1 MVDSTGTPVYEQT
14 SVVFRT
20 NLGTFRNGSTEY
32 KIKTADDSGSVL
44 VQLISGTASG
54 TAEVWAESNKVKQKI
69 EVKFFDPHKVGTIA
83 LRTGSASITADGMSQ
98 VSITATVTDA
108 KGNPEDNA
116 TVKFNTS
123 LGYFMVANPLPGIT
137 EKTTTAV
144 TDVDGEATVM
154 LVSSTNIGTATIL
167 ASLNG
172 LNATTSVIF
181 TAGEAKTIS
190 LRAAPSV
197 IRPNGASNLFA
208 TLQDINGNPV
218 EGKSV
223 VFSQL
228 VNVSEGT
235 INPLS
240 DTTDVNGE
248 AQAIYTAGKDP
259 GENIIQAALSS
270 DLSLKAT
277 KAIVVDPGAIV
288 VGSISLTAGATS
300 LVADGLG
307 KVKIR
312 ASVLDIDGAEAVG
325 KTVNFTTTA
334 GLVIP
339 ASGKT
344 SDLGL
349 AETMLQATTI
359 AGPVTV
365 RAECDG
371 FIAEVKVEL
380 IPGPADHILMYAF
393 PNVVPPNGA
402 FKTAAII
409 MDKYNN
415 RIDDQRLI
423 LQVRK
428 VGNPAIID
436 SAELTPDQA
445 EDGVYR
451 FDWTAAYG
459 TEDLEITAKVNN
471 GVSET
476 VTIDVDENAII
487 VGSITVIAG
496 AESIEA
502 DGKSSVAIRATVLD
516 FAGNPAQGI
525 TVNFSTT
532 LGTLSSAQEKTDQNG
547 FAQIKLTSGTVW
559 GTATVTANANGFIGQ
574 AKVLFTTGRAAG
586 LYLTAMPDIVLPGG
600 QSTIIAELRNSV
612 GEPVVGEVLYFNI
625 YENNTLASLDAIQGI
640 TDTNGRVT
648 IKYTAGVII
657 PAGCSACCQGDR
669 IRATL
674 ASDSS
679 VRATTCVTVAIP
691 TGNVGY
697 MTLTSAKTS
706 LPDDGVS
713 STAVT
718 AKVFDTAGFS
728 MPEGTPITF
737 STTVGTFPG
746 GTDPDAGG
754 PITSQVT
761 LTTLD
766 DTGTI
771 ITSLIAPLGPVPP
784 GTVAEIRA
792 VCGGVSQLL
801 YIIIIDDSLA
811 VSSITLTANPTSLPA
826 DGLSS
831 SAITAVVR
839 DNLGNPV
846 PAGTPVTFTVTGPIG
861 PDGCVFTNDATA
873 ITVYTSDTSGRVITA
888 LIAGT
893 DPGIA
898 TVTAAAGSLTQA
910 IQIPILEGN
919 IGSLTLTANPASI
932 PADGATSSAITA
944 TLRDSNGNPMPIG
957 TEVVFATTLGTF
969 PGGEDPDGPGPLP
982 FEVTLPI
989 TNASGTILTSLI
1001 SAVSPGSA
1009 TVTATYGGL
1018 SQSVVVIMTETT
1030 IPVAESLSLS
1040 TTKTTVQ
1047 TNGSDSATITALVL
1061 DENNA
1066 PVAGATVNF
1075 TSDGGQI
1082 SAANVVTN
1090 ASGQAII
1097 TFSSGPD
1104 KFNHTVTI
1112 TASINALSAS
1122 IPIVLYGTQLTLTPA
1137 TAQLSVGGP
1146 PFDTQQ
1152 IIVKAIDAGGI
1163 PIYNASIAIA
1173 FNPGASDATLTPA
1186 AGDYTTNY
1194 AGEIS
1199 LLLTAGDDAGTA
1211 TVSADG
1217 LNTSAEGTYV
1227 LGDPVDIFR
1236 ITAPS
1241 TSPYSAPA
1249 DGSEVNVT
1257 VHAGGL
1263 LAGQWIVLTTSFGTW
1278 TGSPTN
1284 TVYRQLSAANDDIT
1298 VPISSNLA
1306 GTATIQAY
1314 SFDDPTIMDFAQISF
1329 YNPASKACNI
1339 VIDAS
1344 QTNILPSTGTTEYSL
1359 VVKAK
1364 VYDCFGSPVGGAIVD
1379 FYLTNTTGG
1388 GEYLTPVSAITNS
1401 AGIAESTFTSG
1412 TLSTGSAPSSAVV
1425 VHARVAT
1432 PAACTPEVITI
1443 TCNADVGGNL
1453 GGDYFTLSSATDDYY
1468 VWYDVADGSTDPGTI
1483 VPALAAFT
1491 GIEVNIATNA
1501 SANAVAAAT
1510 RAAINSTPGFEA
1522 SVAANVVTA
1531 ETCGNVTDAGV
1542 AGNTTGFGIGV
1553 ADGSGDAYKE
1563 DTIAITIGGA
1573 VANIA
1578 IGSATVI
1585 TSAQDETLYELPV
1598 TVLVADT
1605 NGNPV
1610 PGVLVSLS
1618 LKPSLFRTGLWC
1630 KIADEW
1636 DPYGDHPVGLSCA
1649 SLGTTPFDFVNEDL
1663 NNNAVLDGDEDQ
1675 DGSYSL
1681 GDPDLPD
1688 YFDGYSSGDEVPGLT
1703 DGLLTPGQSVAGTIP
1718 SNVTT
1723 DENGVATFKLIYL
1736 KEYAI
1741 WVQDQITATCEVY
1754 GTEYITK
1761 SRSWLPYASNEQEVI
1776 RLAFPESPFN
1786 NLPLGTVP

>member
-1 MVDSTGTPVYEQT
+1 VDSSGNAVLDQT
-14 SVVFRT
+14 SVVFHT
-20 NLGTFRNGSTEY
+20 NLGTFRNGSQEY
-32 KIKTADDSGSVL
+32 KVKTQGTTGSVQ
-44 VQLISGTASG
+44 VQLISGTTPG

-69 EVKFFDPHKVGTIA
+69 EVKFFDPSKVGTIT
-83 LRTGSASITADGMSQ
+83 LSTGSASIIADGMSQ
-98 VSITATVTDA
+98 VSIKATVTDA
-108 KGNPEDNA
+108 KGNLEEGA
-116 TVKFNTS
+116 TVKFSTT
-123 LGYFMVANPLPGIT
+123 LGYFVVANPLPGIT
-137 EKTTTAV
+137 QQSTTAV

-154 LVSSTNIGTATIL
+154 LVSSTTIGTATIL

-172 LNATTSVIF
+172 INATASVVF
-181 TAGEAKTIS
+181 TAGEPRTITM
-190 LRAAPSV
+190 RAAPST
-197 IRPNGASNLFA
+197 IRPNGASTVFA
-208 TLQDINGNPV
+208 KLQDINGNPV
-218 EGKSV
+218 AGKDV

-228 VNVSEGT
+228 VNISEGT
-235 INPLS
+235 LNPLS
-240 DTTDVNGE
+240 GATDVNGE
-248 AQAIYTAGKDP
+248 AQATYTAGKDP
-259 GENIIQAALSS
+259 GENIIQAALAS
-270 DLSLKAT
+270 DISMKAT
-277 KAIVVDPGAIV
+277 TSILVDPGAIV
-288 VGSISLTAGATS
+288 VGGITVTAGSAS

-312 ASVLDIDGAEAVG
+312 AEVTDIDGNAAIG

-334 GLVIP
+334 GMVIP
-339 ASGKT
+339 ANSKT

-349 AETMLQATTI
+349 AESMLQATTI

-393 PNVVPPNGA
+393 PNVVPPNGG

-459 TEDLEITAKVNN
+459 PEDLEITAKVNN

-487 VGSITVIAG
+487 VGSITVVAG

-516 FAGNPAQGI
+516 HTGNPAQGI

-574 AKVLFTTGRAAG
+574 VKVLFTTGRAAG
-586 LYLTAMPDIVLPGG
+586 LYLTAMPNIVLPGG
-600 QSTIIAELRNSV
+600 QSTLIAELRNSA

-648 IKYTAGVII
+648 IKYTAGVIV

-679 VRATTCVTVAIP
+679 VRATTCITVAIP

-697 MTLTSAKTS
+697 MTLTSAKNS

-728 MPEGTPITF
+728 MPKGTPITF

-754 PITSQVT
+754 PISSQVT

-766 DTGTI
+766 DSGTI
-771 ITSLIAPLGPVPP
+771 ITSLIAPGPTPP
-784 GTVAEIRA
+784 NTVAEIRA

-801 YIIIIDDSLA
+801 YIIIIDETLS
-811 VSSITLTANPTSLPA
+811 VTSITLTANPTSLPA

-831 SAITAVVR
+831 SAITALVR

-846 PAGTPVTFTVTGPIG
+846 PVGTPVTFTVTGPIG
-861 PDGCVFTNDATA
+861 PDGCEFSNGATS
-873 ITVYTSDTSGRVITA
+873 ITLNTTDTSGKVIAA

-893 DPGIA
+893 DVGIA

-910 IQIPILEGN
+910 IQIPILEEN
-919 IGSLTLTANPASI
+919 IGSLTLTANPVSI
-932 PADGATSSAITA
+932 PADGVTSSAIIA

-957 TEVVFATTLGTF
+957 TQVVFTTTLGTF

-989 TNASGTILTSLI
+989 ANASGTILTSLI
-1001 SAVSPGSA
+1001 SAATPGSA
-1009 TVTATYGGL
+1009 TVTASYGGL
-1018 SQSVVVIMTETT
+1018 SQSVVVTMTETT
-1030 IPVAESLSLS
+1030 IPVAQSLSLS

-1047 TNGSDSATITALVL
+1047 TNGSDSAIITALVL

-1066 PVAGATVNF
+1066 PIEGATVNF

-1112 TASINALSAS
+1112 TAGIDALTAS
-1122 IPIVLYGTQLTLTPA
+1122 IPIVLYGTQLILTPA

-1146 PFDTQQ
+1146 PYDTQQ
-1152 IIVKAIDAGGI
+1152 VIVKATDAGGI

-1199 LLLTAGDDAGTA
+1199 LVLTAGDDAGTV

-1217 LNTSAEGTYV
+1217 LNTSAEGTYT
-1227 LGDPVDIFR
+1227 LGDPDDIFR

-1241 TSPYSAPA
+1241 TSPYSVPA

-1263 LAGQWIVLTTSFGTW
+1263 LAGQWIVLTTSFGEW

-1284 TVYRQLSAANDDIT
+1284 TVYRQLSVANDDIT

-1314 SFDDPTIMDFAQISF
+1314 SFDDPTIIDFTQISF
-1329 YNPASKACNI
+1329 YNPASRACNI

-1364 VYDCFGSPVGGAIVD
+1364 VYDCFGAPVGGAIVD

-1388 GEYLTPVSAITNS
+1388 GEYLTPVSTITNS
-1401 AGIAESTFTSG
+1401 AGIAETTFTSG
-1412 TLSTGSAPSSAVV
+1412 TLSTGSDPSSAVV
-1425 VHARVAT
+1425 VNARVAT
-1432 PAACTPEVITI
+1432 PAACTPEVTTI
-1443 TCNADVGGNL
+1443 TCSADVGGSH
-1453 GGDYFTLSSATDDYY
+1453 GGTYFLLSSATDDYY
-1468 VWYDVADGSTDPGTI
+1468 VWYDVDNSSTDPGTPLPPPPL
-1483 VPALAAFT
+1483 VGRT
-1491 GIEVNIATNA
+1491 GIEVNIATGDN
-1501 SANAVAAAT
+1501 ANAVAAAT
-1510 RAAINSTPGFEA
+1510 RSAINSSPGFEA
-1522 SVAANVVTA
+1522 TVAANVVTV
-1531 ETCGNVTDAGV
+1531 ETCGNVLNGSL
-1542 AGNTTGFGIGV
+1542 GTTVGFGLV
-1553 ADGSGDAYKE
+1553 VVDGSGDAYKE

-1578 IGSATVI
+1578 IGSSTAI
-1585 TSAQDETLYELPV
+1585 TSAQDDTLYELPV

-1618 LKPSLFRTGLWC
+1618 LKPSRFSTGLWC
-1630 KIADEW
+1630 KVGDEW
-1636 DPYGDHPVGLSCA
+1636 DPFGDNPVGLSCA
-1649 SLGTTPFDFVNEDL
+1649 SLGTTPFEFVNEDL

-1675 DGSYSL
+1675 DSSYSV

-1688 YFDGYSSGDEVPGLT
+1688 YFNGYSTGDEVPGLN

-1718 SNVTT
+1718 ANVTT

-1741 WVQDQITATCEVY
+1741 WVEDQITATCLVY

-1761 SRSWLPYASNEQEVI
+1761 SRSWLPYAANEEEKI
-1776 RLAFPESPFN
+1776 RIAFPTSPFN